1 MYRALLCEIFRVIG
15 TQIRWSEILKVE
27 WRFYT
32 TWSLK
37 GTVVKKFEKVL
48 LKTCFIH
55 FIEILV
61 YLQLAKTT
69 FQ

>member
-32 TWSLK
+32 TQRGRGEWGDL
-37 GTVVKKFEKVL
+37 FAEA
-48 LKTCFIH
+48 
-55 FIEILV
+55 
-61 YLQLAKTT
+61 LQFKIREN
-69 FQ
+69 

>member
-1 MYRALLCEIFRVIG
+1 MYRALMCEIFGVIG

-37 GTVVKKFEKVL
+37 GFNTEYFQNILDEGGGKKFNK
-48 LKTCFIH
+48 
-55 FIEILV
+55 
-61 YLQLAKTT
+61 
-69 FQ
+69 